1 MPASQIAISQ
11 IRCDVIRAEK
21 HHLKL
26 KKAVIRKLMIVRAVI
41 EWDESAQSYSATCPE
56 LNFVSS
62 FGDTKEQ
69 AIANLE
75 DAIKL
80 MLEPIPDDLYLE
92 DSTSEQ
98 IELVL

>member
-1 MPASQIAISQ
+1 
-11 IRCDVIRAEK
+11 
-21 HHLKL
+21 
-26 KKAVIRKLMIVRAVI
+26 MIVRAVI
-41 EWDESAQSYSATCPE
+41 KWDESAQAYSATCPE

-62 FGDTKEQ
+62 CGDTKEQ

-80 MLEPIPDDLYLE
+80 MLEPIPDDLYSS

>member
-1 MPASQIAISQ
+1 
-11 IRCDVIRAEK
+11 
-21 HHLKL
+21 
-26 KKAVIRKLMIVRAVI
+26 MIVRAVI
-41 EWDESAQSYSATCPE
+41 EWDDLAQSYSATCPE

-62 FGDTKEQ
+62 YGDTKEKAMLTASF

-80 MLEPIPDDLYLE
+80 MLEPIPDELYSG

-98 IELVL
+98 VELVL